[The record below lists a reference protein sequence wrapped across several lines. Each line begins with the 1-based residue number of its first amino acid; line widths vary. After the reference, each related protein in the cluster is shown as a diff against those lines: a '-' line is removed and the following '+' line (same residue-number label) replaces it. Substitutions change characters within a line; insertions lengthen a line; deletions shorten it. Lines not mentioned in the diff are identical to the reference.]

1 MAAYSN
7 CHFVSASFPQHATD
21 CATYDV
27 SHQRLPLRRELHGD
41 LPTSHQVCGFL
52 TNLHDIFKGGRGGG
66 ELFLSRFER
75 VVQGLWL
82 DFKTLLSRL
91 PLIFETY

>member
-66 ELFLSRFER
+66 SYFCLVLNVWCRAFGWILKLFCPGFL
-75 VVQGLWL
+75 
-82 DFKTLLSRL
+82 
-91 PLIFETY
+91 